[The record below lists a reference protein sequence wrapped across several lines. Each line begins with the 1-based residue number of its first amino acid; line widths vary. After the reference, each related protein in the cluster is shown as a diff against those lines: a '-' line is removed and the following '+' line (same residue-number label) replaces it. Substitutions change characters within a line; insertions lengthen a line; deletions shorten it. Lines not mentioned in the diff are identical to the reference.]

1 MTEGGS
7 IPPSS
12 PNQKPNTMKAR
23 KPVRTIS
30 AKVVSCKPAETP
42 TFTDKRP
49 STRSRVLSACK
60 ELGIDAAEWEKD
72 VKLRTIFKSYTKFQL
87 Q

>member
-23 KPVRTIS
+23 KPI
-30 AKVVSCKPAETP
+30 KVVSCKPAETP

-49 STRSRVLSACK
+49 STRSRVLAACK

>member
-1 MTEGGS
+1 MR
-7 IPPSS
+7 
-12 PNQKPNTMKAR
+12 AR
-23 KPVRTIS
+23 KPIRTIS
-30 AKVVSCKPAETP
+30 AKSKVVSCKPTETP

-49 STRSRVLSACK
+49 SPRARQIDACK
-60 ELGIDAAEWEKD
+60 QLGIDHKEWESD